1 MLQEARRETINGRR
15 ATRWEHLGEFHQTLW
30 VATGSR
36 GCTGA
41 CRLTS
46 RSSYTAFA
54 GHWFYFDDES
64 GAVTVLRDRSCF

>member
-1 MLQEARRETINGRR
+1 MAGARPAGSTSANSTRR
-15 ATRWEHLGEFHQTLW
+15 CGLPPAAADGP
-30 VATGSR
+30 
-36 GCTGA
+36 GA

-64 GAVTVLRDRSCF
+64 GAVAVLRDQSCF